1 MEKLSKYQTLTIL
14 IALAIGLVLG
24 NVSTA
29 IADISAK
36 LIVPLIMLMLFGL
49 FLTIK
54 MSDLKAAFM
63 NVRFSLTSLLI
74 NFVWTP
80 VFAFILGLIFLS
92 SNLPVWIG
100 FVMLMVTPCTD
111 WYLVFTN
118 LAKGNLALS
127 TAILPINLI
136 LQVLLLPAYLLLF
149 FGQTGSIEANFLLE
163 SILLV
168 LVVPFLLALLAN
180 QWTTKVT
187 KLKGG
192 LLDSF
197 KNSQILFLSLAI
209 MAMFASEGKNLIL
222 NYNILLKL
230 LIPIFIFFLIT
241 YLLGVSIS
249 KWLKFT
255 DGEKVSLVLTTMA
268 RNSPISLAIAV
279 SAFAYEPLIAISLV
293 VAPLIEL
300 PVLAIT
306 TQILLTTQ
314 NKITNIK
321 NK

>member
-1 MEKLSKYQTLTIL
+1 
-14 IALAIGLVLG
+14 
-24 NVSTA
+24 
-29 IADISAK
+29 
-36 LIVPLIMLMLFGL
+36 MLFGL

-54 MSDLKAAFM
+54 MSDLKDALK
-63 NVRFSLTSLLI
+63 NVRFSLTTLLV

-80 VFAFILGLIFLS
+80 IFAFALGFIFLN
-92 SNLPVWIG
+92 SNLPIWIG

-136 LQVLLLPAYLLLF
+136 LQVLLLPVYLLLF
-149 FGQTGSIEANFLLE
+149 FDQTGSIEASFLLE

-168 LVVPFLLALLAN
+168 LVVPFLLAVLAN
-180 QWTTKVT
+180 RSRS
-187 KLKGG
+187 KGAQHKEG
-192 LLDSF
+192 FFSFF
-197 KNSQILFLSLAI
+197 KNSQVLFLSLAI

-230 LIPIFIFFLIT
+230 LIPIFIFFIIT
-241 YLLGVSIS
+241 YLLGIFIS
-249 KWLKFT
+249 KWLKF
-255 DGEKVSLVLTTMA
+255 DDAEKVSLIFTTMA

-279 SAFAYEPLIAISLV
+279 SAFSFEPLIAISLV

-300 PVLAIT
+300 PVLAAT
-306 TQILLTTQ
+306 SQILLNSQ
-314 NKITNIK
+314 KISKKSTD
-321 NK
+321 